1 MGFAIK
7 NLRKEMIER
16 YNPDRNFSHA
26 TVIRNVACNYL
37 GVGTAYIF
45 NTAQDLAH
53 VDHRSKVS
61 MACLIFTNVGTQA
74 VGKALQRDHTTVM
87 ANAVRFMK
95 AVEADPHRANEFR
108 LMCEYITAWFEAR
121 TPVLTPKTHTDVP
134 RVMVNE
140 AALQAWDVG
149 DALRR
154 PVHKA
159 TLAYARKLYKA
170 HGDYAT
176 YPTEAVDKY
185 DRPVKK
191 SAARLLT
198 QVSSDVI

>member
-7 NLRKEMIER
+7 GLRKEMTER
-16 YNPDRNFSHA
+16 YNPEGYFSHP

-74 VGKALQRDHTTVM
+74 VGKAIQRDHTTVM

-108 LMCEYITAWFEAR
+108 LMCEYITAWFETR
-121 TPVLTPKTHTDVP
+121 SPVITPRTHTDVP
-134 RVMVNE
+134 KVMVNE
-140 AALQAWDVG
+140 VVLQAWDKE

-159 TLAYARKLYKA
+159 TLAYARKLYKE
-170 HGDYAT
+170 HGAYVE
-176 YPTEAVDKY
+176 YPVVTLDKN
-185 DRPVKK
+185 DMPVKK
-191 SAARLLT
+191 SESAYLT
-198 QVSSDVI
+198 LVYSEAM

>member
-7 NLRKEMIER
+7 GLRKEMTER
-16 YNPDRNFSHA
+16 YNPEGHFSHP

-74 VGKALQRDHTTVM
+74 VGKAIQRDHTTVM

-108 LMCEYITAWFEAR
+108 LMCEYITAWFETR
-121 TPVLTPKTHTDVP
+121 SPVITPRTHTDVP
-134 RVMVNE
+134 KVMVNE
-140 AALQAWDVG
+140 VVLQAWDKE

-159 TLAYARKLYKA
+159 TLAYARKLYKE
-170 HGDYAT
+170 HGAYVE
-176 YPTEAVDKY
+176 YPVVTLDKN
-185 DRPVKK
+185 DMPVKK
-191 SAARLLT
+191 SESAYLT
-198 QVSSDVI
+198 LVSSEAM